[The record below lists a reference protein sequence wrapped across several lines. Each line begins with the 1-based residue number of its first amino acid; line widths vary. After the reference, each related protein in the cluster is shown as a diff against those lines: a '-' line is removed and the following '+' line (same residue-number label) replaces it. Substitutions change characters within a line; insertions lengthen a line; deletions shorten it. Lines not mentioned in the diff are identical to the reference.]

1 MEEEKLYNMCDSCEK
16 KISGKPWMTVLNAGI
31 YKHVCCH
38 TCANTY
44 TNKYGGG
51 YWDQIVNKEDFN
63 EPRPVLA
70 VYKNKHQRKDIT
82 SGFDMEEVRR
92 ELEIESSIES
102 DYDYGYDEVSTTDED
117 EFYEENY

>member
-16 KISGKPWMTVLNAGI
+16 TISGKPWMTVLNAGV
-31 YKHVCCH
+31 YKHVCRH
-38 TCANTY
+38 TCATTY

-63 EPRPVLA
+63 EPRPVFA
-70 VYKNKHQRKDIT
+70 VYKNKTQRKDIT

-92 ELEIESSIES
+92 ELEIESSNES
-102 DYDYGYDEVSTTDED
+102 DYDYSYDENSTTDD
-117 EFYEENY
+117 DFYEENY